1 MAEEQDQSQKTEDPT
16 TKRVEDARGKGDVAT
31 SREVQNWFMLA
42 AATVI
47 VGIIGPGMASSIAR
61 LLRTFLAAPH
71 EIDVDPT
78 ALGQLVFPLVAGLGV
93 ILLLPALIL
102 VVAAVAPPL
111 LQHGLLFATER
122 LKPEL
127 SKISPLS
134 GLKRLFSMKSLAELI
149 KGLLKI
155 SIIAVVA
162 AALVAPSISLLPMVP
177 SLPLEE
183 SVGLIHTLA
192 VKVLG
197 GVVAVLTVIAGLD
210 FAYQRFEHGK
220 KLRMSRQ
227 EVRDELKQ
235 SEGDPH
241 VKARLRAIRNERAR
255 QRMMQAVPEA
265 DVVITNPTHYA
276 VALVYDQQA
285 MAAPRMVAKGID
297 AVALRIRQVAHDND
311 VPVVENPPLARALSA
326 GVKIGEEIPT
336 EHYETVA
343 RIIAYV
349 LQLKANPLPS
359 GARASKT

>member
-16 TKRVEDARGKGDVAT
+16 TKLVEDARRKGDVAT
-31 SREVQNWFMLA
+31 SREVQNWFMLM

-47 VGIIGPGMASSIAR
+47 VGIIGPGMASSIAG
-61 LLRTFLAAPH
+61 LLRTFFAAPH
-71 EIDVDPT
+71 ELDVDPAT
-78 ALGQLVFPLVAGLGV
+78 LGQLVGPLVAGIGV
-93 ILLLPALIL
+93 ILLLPVLIL
-102 VVAAVAPPL
+102 LAAAITPPL
-111 LQHGLLFATER
+111 IQHGLLFATER

-127 SKISPLS
+127 SKISPIS
-134 GLKRLFSMKSLAELI
+134 GLKRLFSLRSLAELI

-155 SIIAVVA
+155 SIIAAVA
-162 AALVAPSISLLPMVP
+162 VALVAPSFSLLPSVP
-177 SLPLEE
+177 ALPVEE
-183 SVGLIHTLA
+183 SVALIHALA

-210 FAYQRFEHGK
+210 FAYQRFEHTK

-227 EVRDELKQ
+227 EVRDKLKQ

-241 VKARLRAIRNERAR
+241 VKARLRAIRTERAR

-285 MAAPRMVAKGID
+285 MAAPRMVAKGVD
-297 AVALRIRQVAHDND
+297 AIAQRIRQVAHDND
-311 VPVVENPPLARALSA
+311 VPVVENPPLARALCA
-326 GVKIGEEIPT
+326 GVKIGDEIPT

-349 LQLKANPLPS
+349 LQLKGEPLPS
-359 GARASKT
+359 GSRPSTP